1 MSETGDGHF
10 FRVVM
15 LPREDV
21 EAMFESQD
29 ADAPTPTHKGEL
41 VPITAARIIN
51 PHGTDKWFEDVG
63 RQIDVDPR
71 VLRALYE
78 SESGRSGINLDDELR
93 KADRALV
100 RDVKRRRAKHDKMK
114 HDDWLHSLR
123 RKAGGY

>member
-10 FRVVM
+10 FCVVM

-21 EAMFESQD
+21 ELLFASQD
-29 ADAPTPTHKGEL
+29 ADAPTPTYKGEL
-41 VPITAARIIN
+41 VPITMAS
-51 PHGTDKWFEDVG
+51 T
-63 RQIDVDPR
+63 VDFD
-71 VLRALYE
+71 
-78 SESGRSGINLDDELR
+78 NELR
-93 KADRALV
+93 KADRAFV